1 MSVPGTY
8 VTAMVLAGTFAGL
21 AGVSQVLGS
30 ERVLTTGIS
39 AGLGFDA
46 ITVALL
52 GRANPLGVV
61 GAGLLFGALK
71 AGGLTMQATT
81 GTSLDIVVVLQA
93 LIVLF
98 IAAPALISAVFR
110 LRTTGE
116 GVGQLSKGW
125 NG

>member
-1 MSVPGTY
+1 M
-8 VTAMVLAGTFAGL
+8 
-21 AGVSQVLGS
+21 
-30 ERVLTTGIS
+30 
-39 AGLGFDA
+39 
-46 ITVALL
+46 ALL

-61 GAGLLFGALK
+61 AAGLLFGGLK

-110 LRTTGE
+110 LTSTGA

>member
-1 MSVPGTY
+1 M
-8 VTAMVLAGTFAGL
+8 
-21 AGVSQVLGS
+21 
-30 ERVLTTGIS
+30 
-39 AGLGFDA
+39 
-46 ITVALL
+46 
-52 GRANPLGVV
+52 
-61 GAGLLFGALK
+61 LFGALK

-110 LRTTGE
+110 LKSTGA